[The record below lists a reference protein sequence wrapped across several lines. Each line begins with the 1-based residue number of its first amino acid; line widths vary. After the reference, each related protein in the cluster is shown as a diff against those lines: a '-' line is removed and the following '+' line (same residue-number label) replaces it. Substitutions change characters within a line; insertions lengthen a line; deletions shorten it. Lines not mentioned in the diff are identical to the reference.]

1 MKEIKRRP
9 KFKKNI
15 SRQYTSERNIS
26 LGLKLMIWFADV
38 LTIIGGAFLLM
49 GIPFV
54 LIFVPFASLFSPGF
68 DNSDPIIEGRIIEVH
83 STGASVNETPVYE
96 YIFMYNPPDGGNYE
110 GIGYSTGKIFEI
122 DDPIQVI
129 YKRNKQQIAKA
140 TELRLSS
147 FPVWAGFIV
156 LIFPLVGAIMLYFS
170 TKKAINA
177 IYILKIGEIAYGKF
191 LYKEATNTTVNKQRV
206 FKLFF
211 EFTAKDN
218 KLYKTV
224 AKTHHYH
231 RLEDDDEEKL
241 VYDPDDPENAVLL
254 DALPRAVK
262 KYFANE

>member
-9 KFKKNI
+9 KFKRNI
-15 SRQYTSERNIS
+15 ARRYTSERNIPI
-26 LGLKLMIWFADV
+26 GLKLKIWFADV
-38 LTIIGGAFLLM
+38 LTVIGGAFIIM

-54 LIFVPFASLFSPGF
+54 LIFVPFASMFSQGF
-68 DNSDPIIEGRIIEVH
+68 DNSDPIIEGEIIEVR

-96 YIFMYNPPDGGNYE
+96 YVFTYNPPDGGNYE

-122 DDPIQVI
+122 GDPVQVI
-129 YKRNKQQIAKA
+129 YNRNKQEVAKA

-147 FPVWAGFIV
+147 FPLGVGFIV
-156 LIFPLVGAIMLYFS
+156 LIFPLAGAIMLYFS

-191 LYKEATNTTVNKQRV
+191 QYKEATNTTVNKQRV
-206 FKLFF
+206 YRIFF

-218 KLYKTV
+218 KTYQTV
-224 AKTHHYH
+224 AKTHQYH
-231 RLEDDDEEKL
+231 RLEDEDTEKL

-254 DALPRAVK
+254 DALPRAAK
-262 KYFANE
+262 KYFANQ

>member
-1 MKEIKRRP
+1 
-9 KFKKNI
+9 
-15 SRQYTSERNIS
+15 
-26 LGLKLMIWFADV
+26 
-38 LTIIGGAFLLM
+38 
-49 GIPFV
+49 
-54 LIFVPFASLFSPGF
+54 
-68 DNSDPIIEGRIIEVH
+68 
-83 STGASVNETPVYE
+83 
-96 YIFMYNPPDGGNYE
+96 
-110 GIGYSTGKIFEI
+110 
-122 DDPIQVI
+122 
-129 YKRNKQQIAKA
+129 
-140 TELRLSS
+140 
-147 FPVWAGFIV
+147 
-156 LIFPLVGAIMLYFS
+156 MLYFS

-191 LYKEATNTTVNKQRV
+191 LYKESTNTTVNKQRV

-254 DALPRAVK
+254 DALPRAVR